1 MMTIHTYSVV
11 ERAVYEGTALA
22 VSRLTSN
29 PPPAEQ
35 IVDMVAGTIMNELAG
50 IIDFGI
56 QPVRF
61 TPQLQRHM
69 WEMAQQQETQSNS
82 TNEPVKQ
89 Q

>member
-1 MMTIHTYSVV
+1 MTIHTYTVV

-29 PPPAEQ
+29 PPPADQ

-56 QPVRF
+56 QPIRF

-69 WEMAQQQETQSNS
+69 WEMAQQQEAQPTT
-82 TNEPVKQ
+82 TNEPTQ
-89 Q
+89 QF